1 VFVPEHLNINLF
13 HTFVGL
19 GFLDIHVE
27 MTVDSAQNVTSV
39 LSLSAIGQVTNLP
52 IAPGD
57 AMSASLCLNTNP
69 AGTANYFVANETT
82 GQTVNLTVDT
92 GFPPAV
98 TIDAGVTRDL
108 VDNNPTISPL
118 ARFGVVYFDE
128 ISAFSTGGSQSL
140 TAGQAVTMTDSS
152 GSTLASPSVSTTT
165 LSRSSTDRASW
176 ETPPAECRRH
186 RVQRQRAEAYLVSRK
201 QWAHW
206 RWSDAGSAMSSEA
219 LETAKPRERI
229 RS

>member
-39 LSLSAIGQVTNLP
+39 LSLSASGQVTNLP

-69 AGTANYFVANETT
+69 AGTANYFVANERT
-82 GQTVNLTVDT
+82 GQTVNFTVDT

-128 ISAFSTGGSQSL
+128 ISAFSTGGSQSP
-140 TAGQAVTMTDSS
+140 TAGQAVTMTDSR
-152 GSTLASPSVSTTT
+152 GSTLTSPPSQRLRFQGRLRIGRPGRRRPPSAAATVCSVSGPK
-165 LSRSSTDRASW
+165 RIWRHGSSG
-176 ETPPAECRRH
+176 H
-186 RVQRQRAEAYLVSRK
+186 IG
-201 QWAHW
+201 
-206 RWSDAGSAMSSEA
+206 AGP
-219 LETAKPRERI
+219 TQGPQCHP
-229 RS
+229 